1 MAKPGQA
8 IHYDH
13 QGEAREADTDRQM
26 MSNVVTNL
34 LSNAIKYSPED
45 RPIHLR
51 TAITDGTLRIE
62 VEDQGIGIPEKDQQH
77 LFERFFRAGN
87 TVSIQG
93 TGLGLNI
100 VRKYL
105 DMMGGSIRYTSRE
118 GAGTTFFVELPLPS
132 PGSR

>member
-1 MAKPGQA
+1 
-8 IHYDH
+8 
-13 QGEAREADTDRQM
+13 EACTDRQM
-26 MSNVVTNL
+26 LSNVVSNL

-51 TAITDGTLRIE
+51 TAITNGMLSIQ
-62 VEDQGIGIPEKDQQH
+62 VEDQGIGIPEKDQVH

-105 DMMGGSIRYTSRE
+105 DMMGGSIRFDSRE
-118 GAGTTFFVELPLPS
+118 GAGTTFFVEIPMTSES
-132 PGSR
+132 PH